1 MVTMDPQITNRFNH
15 SPEEKKHLPK
25 MVRGA
30 EKIALQ
36 LRLIALFDTG
46 KESIH
51 IDMDDFPR
59 CLVR

>member
-30 EKIALQ
+30 EKRTPAPAVAAEKL
-36 LRLIALFDTG
+36 LFLLTIINVCR
-46 KESIH
+46 K
-51 IDMDDFPR
+51 F
-59 CLVR
+59 